1 MRTEGH
7 GSYQSSA
14 WGYDGSSKMVSDVFD
29 DSDVNGSVLVLQA
42 FLGFSL
48 NTFETHSLSAGIAL
62 SSLCDEN

>member
-1 MRTEGH
+1 
-7 GSYQSSA
+7 
-14 WGYDGSSKMVSDVFD
+14 MVSDVFD